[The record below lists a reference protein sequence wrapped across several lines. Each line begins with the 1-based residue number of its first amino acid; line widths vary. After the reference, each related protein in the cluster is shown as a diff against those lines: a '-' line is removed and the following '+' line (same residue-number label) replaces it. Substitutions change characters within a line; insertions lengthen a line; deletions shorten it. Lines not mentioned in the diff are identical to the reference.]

1 MDNKDFNELV
11 PDTTYDNATM
21 SGTLLIINDKI
32 REHYNDNGYE
42 YTVQLKPPEFIYDNN
57 VIKLEIHEY
66 PKITVG
72 NILYTIAEI
81 LNTAEIEQ
89 LIKKPIVVPV
99 DYTSGKLR
107 YYGEAAQFNS
117 SQFSSQYSVEKTI
130 SVVTRL
136 THLLTNVYYSDIMT
150 PLKLDFRINRDNN
163 DSMSTYV
170 LAYVYF
176 IRKYHECVSEY
187 PDFVEVAKTQFSV
200 YGNWTFLNK
209 TKAEHRNPDFLNMSL
224 WDIVEYIC

>member
-1 MDNKDFNELV
+1 MKPVCFSPPEISIIQKFTLSLSVNKTNPYMDNKDFNELV

-32 REHYNDNGYE
+32 REHYNGNGYE
-42 YTVQLKPPEFIYDNN
+42 YTVQLKSPEFIYDNN

-99 DYTSGKLR
+99 DYTSRKAPLLR
-107 YYGEAAQFNS
+107 RGCTVQQQPILITVQCGEDNQCSDPSHAPADECILQRHNDPSEIRFQNQPRQQRFN
-117 SQFSSQYSVEKTI
+117 VHVCARI
-130 SVVTRL
+130 C
-136 THLLTNVYYSDIMT
+136 LL
-150 PLKLDFRINRDNN
+150 
-163 DSMSTYV
+163 
-170 LAYVYF
+170 
-176 IRKYHECVSEY
+176 HQEVS
-187 PDFVEVAKTQFSV
+187 
-200 YGNWTFLNK
+200 
-209 TKAEHRNPDFLNMSL
+209 
-224 WDIVEYIC
+224 